1 MKEVKEKYLRKLKA
15 KARQTRKDYEET
27 EKIYNLAKTEFVNE
41 VLIYCEKH
49 KTPSPLTSVPQDKEA
64 LNEKAKEVFSEKEV
78 KDVYK
83 KIAISTHPDKLI
95 NLEDEDKEQKTAL
108 FKKAAKAKGAR
119 NLTELTEIAS
129 ELKINLRD
137 LRYTQLE
144 LLEQQIQEKEQE
156 IGGMREDIAWK
167 WYYMNLEQRRKI
179 IAHICSKENS

>member
-1 MKEVKEKYLRKLKA
+1 M
-15 KARQTRKDYEET
+15 
-27 EKIYNLAKTEFVNE
+27 
-41 VLIYCEKH
+41 
-49 KTPSPLTSVPQDKEA
+49 
-64 LNEKAKEVFSEKEV
+64 

-119 NLTELTEIAS
+119 SLTELTEIAA
-129 ELKINLRD
+129 ELKIDLRD

-144 LLEQQIQEKEQE
+144 LLEQQIQEKEQKIE
-156 IGGMREDIAWK
+156 EMREDIAWK

-179 IAHICSKENS
+179 IVYICSKENS